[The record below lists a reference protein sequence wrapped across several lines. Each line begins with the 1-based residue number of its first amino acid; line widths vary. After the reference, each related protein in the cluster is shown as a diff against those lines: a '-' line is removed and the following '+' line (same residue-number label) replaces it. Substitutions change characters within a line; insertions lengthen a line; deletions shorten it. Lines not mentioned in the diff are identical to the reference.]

1 MRSSKVARPGRK
13 GKDDLREKGIRR
25 EKGNYVKWNK
35 GRRCPLQ
42 DIGSQESPEEIIE
55 TPDSVLMGDSKNLK
69 KHYQGWVLYRE
80 TVSHLGPKKKF
91 QPTKNPKD
99 ELLECCPAR
108 GIPAENEQPWQD
120 PDLRVPI
127 PEAFWSP
134 VSSTPVSAPGTAS
147 GSKKR
152 QIADKENLPYFRI
165 WKTSIYSNRQEPTY
179 RRLYKR
185 NPNPRM
191 RDRHF

>member
-1 MRSSKVARPGRK
+1 MRK
-13 GKDDLREKGIRR
+13 GRRKDDAVLYVHPRMTTGKLSYRDSSQKIRSPRRDPQKWPGLEEKERTIFAKKGIRR
-25 EKGNYVKWNK
+25 EKGNYVKRNK
-35 GRRCPLQ
+35 GRICPLQ

-108 GIPAENEQPWQD
+108 GIPAENEQPW
-120 PDLRVPI
+120 L
-127 PEAFWSP
+127 
-134 VSSTPVSAPGTAS
+134 T
-147 GSKKR
+147 
-152 QIADKENLPYFRI
+152 
-165 WKTSIYSNRQEPTY
+165 
-179 RRLYKR
+179 
-185 NPNPRM
+185 
-191 RDRHF
+191 